1 MNNEY
6 KYPGTC
12 EINRKKCSIMH
23 VKKKI
28 TD

>member
-6 KYPGTC
+6 KYLGIC
-12 EINRKKCSIMH
+12 EINRKKCLIMY

-28 TD
+28 ID